1 MIRKTNSTKQD
12 WTKTAKNEYTH
23 INNHKVTKTAQ
34 GWVVSGPNRNDGFAY
49 TTMREA
55 MYAAAK
61 TPQVWVGQ

>member
-1 MIRKTNSTKQD
+1 MIRKSKSTMQG

-23 INNHKVTKTAQ
+23 INNHRVTKIEQ
-34 GWVVSGPNRNDGFAY
+34 GWMVSGPNCNDGYVY

-61 TPQVWVGQ
+61 TPQVWAGK